1 MYYSKLKQNAL
12 ILGWM
17 IMIFA
22 PLSTFAQYKHPFEF
36 NKMGFGFEMGLNAN
50 RYLTKS
56 QYGIWDNGVLLD
68 DITVLT
74 KPGLNLGIISYL
86 NLGNNMAL
94 RFIPALALEERHFK
108 FHFTKPY
115 DTTEI
120 RRVEAAYL
128 DLPLMFQVRS
138 DLYKRTRLYVA
149 GGPELSFNFQSNKK
163 LKTDPTLLKIQ
174 DYTFGAT
181 IAVGYNLY
189 GDRGKISPEIRYTV
203 GFTNDYVPRNTS
215 HPNAIS
221 KLYRQVITLNFLFE

>member
-1 MYYSKLKQNAL
+1 MYYSKLQQNAL
-12 ILGWM
+12 VWGLM

-22 PLSTFAQYKHPFEF
+22 PLCTYAQYKHPFEF

-50 RYLTKS
+50 RYLTKA
-56 QYGIWDNGVLLD
+56 QYGVWDKGILLD
-68 DITVLT
+68 EVTVLT
-74 KPGLNLGIISYL
+74 KPGLNLGIISYI

-108 FHFTKPY
+108 FHFTQPY

-138 DLYKRTRLYVA
+138 DLFQRTRLYVA

-174 DYTFGAT
+174 NYTFGAT

-189 GDRGKISPEIRYTV
+189 GDRGKISPELRYTV
-203 GFTNDYVPRNTS
+203 GFTNDYVPRNTT
-215 HPNAIS
+215 HAKAIS
-221 KLYRQVITLNFLFE
+221 GLYRQVLTLNFLFE